1 MGRKALDGV
10 DPHVEHPLELLL
22 LVLGIEG
29 MRNISVNCKT
39 ETVISVTF
47 TLEIIADTEVY

>member
-1 MGRKALDGV
+1 MGGKALDGV

-29 MRNISVNCKT
+29 MRNVSVNCKT
-39 ETVISVTF
+39 GTFISVTF
-47 TLEIIADTEVY
+47 TLETTVDTEAY